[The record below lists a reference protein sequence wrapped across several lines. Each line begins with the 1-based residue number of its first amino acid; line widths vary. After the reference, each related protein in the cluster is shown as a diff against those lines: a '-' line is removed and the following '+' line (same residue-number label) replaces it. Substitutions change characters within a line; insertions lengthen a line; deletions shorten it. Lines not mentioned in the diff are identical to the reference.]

1 MALFATT
8 VNNMHQILWPALFE
22 YLTNNEYSRASNVLC
37 KNLAHIAEQKRE
49 SDSEDYLINYD
60 SFINIPK
67 PYEILARLIVLCG
80 CPLNGNNRGLN
91 ILNLMKNMGPNIDTS
106 IVDLWDSVI
115 PKLIINLEGK
125 IKCIIKELKKKISFF
140 LRQIDKFK
148 IFSKKLGRFNNEI
161 TIQFFG
167 SNKQRGKILRNR

>member
-125 IKCIIKELKKKISFF
+125 IKCIIKELKKNFF
-140 LRQIDKFK
+140 FFK
-148 IFSKKLGRFNNEI
+148 TN
-161 TIQFFG
+161 
-167 SNKQRGKILRNR
+167 